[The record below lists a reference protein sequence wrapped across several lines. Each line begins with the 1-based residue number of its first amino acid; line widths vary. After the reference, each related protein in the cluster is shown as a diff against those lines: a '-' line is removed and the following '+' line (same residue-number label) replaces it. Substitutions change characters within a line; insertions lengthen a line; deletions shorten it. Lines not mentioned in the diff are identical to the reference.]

1 MGSAS
6 TINPGIASLLQTLS
20 NVSPALSSPAVQSA
34 LENASPQDVV
44 HLSEAATQL
53 ESVDAMFGVPA
64 NGSSSVPLNLED
76 LLAGSTG
83 AASNALLSST
93 AVTSASPSDQLA
105 NYQTALQAQV
115 TQGLFGAGGTSTP
128 SNSLLNVVG

>member
-1 MGSAS
+1 
-6 TINPGIASLLQTLS
+6 
-20 NVSPALSSPAVQSA
+20 